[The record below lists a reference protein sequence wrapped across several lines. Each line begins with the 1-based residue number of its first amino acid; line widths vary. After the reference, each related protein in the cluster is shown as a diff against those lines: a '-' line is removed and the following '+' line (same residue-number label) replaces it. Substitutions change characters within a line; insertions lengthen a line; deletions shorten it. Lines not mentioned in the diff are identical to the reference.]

1 MAGYFSMNV
10 LQFLFFGVIY
20 VTLLVDDSFAISF
33 KIYCSSHR
41 WSNDGK
47 FVARSGNEVLSVYE
61 SPVFGLLDK
70 KSIKIPGMK
79 DFTWSP
85 TQNIIAYWVPEDNN
99 APARVCLME
108 LPSRR
113 EIRVK
118 NLFNV
123 HDVRH

>member
-1 MAGYFSMNV
+1 MI
-10 LQFLFFGVIY
+10 FF
-20 VTLLVDDSFAISF
+20 
-33 KIYCSSHR
+33 HRR

-70 KSIKIPGMK
+70 KSIKIPGLK

-85 TQNIIAYWVPEDNN
+85 TQNVIAYWVPEDNN
-99 APARVCLME
+99 APARVCIME
-108 LPSRR
+108 IPSRR

-123 HDVRH
+123 HDVSLRITVCVVG